1 MPCMP
6 GLVSYWYLFDLL
18 HMTCDIAVGL
28 DHFAAMAAD
37 GAASGAAA
45 AGLHEAPEVLAATAA
60 DGAASGAAAGF
71 NGPEVLAALAADG
84 AARGSTEAA
93 TGSAA
98 AGIDEAP
105 ELTGAAAAP
114 PQAVEAPQTPPLRP
128 RGPFTDEEWE
138 RRQGLK
144 RRAERD
150 IAHAL
155 EPLQKW
161 MLEQVLQRHQQ
172 TDTIEFLR
180 RRLET
185 TTAAME
191 SMERHFDRL
200 RPPRRTRDA
209 AASDED

>member
-1 MPCMP
+1 MLQW
-6 GLVSYWYLFDLL
+6 GS
-18 HMTCDIAVGL
+18 II
-28 DHFAAMAAD
+28 FAAMAAD

-45 AGLHEAPEVLAATAA
+45 AGLHEAPEVFAATAA

-128 RGPFTDEEWE
+128 RGPFSDEEWE

-150 IAHAL
+150 ATHAL
-155 EPLQKW
+155 AALQRW
-161 MLEQVLQRHQQ
+161 MVAETMLRHEQHDMLEHVKSRLQ
-172 TDTIEFLR
+172 DTKNA
-180 RRLET
+180 LEL
-185 TTAAME
+185 
-191 SMERHFDRL
+191 MERQNDRL
-200 RPPRRTRDA
+200 REEVRELKRQRNGPTLDSSRDEA
-209 AASDED
+209 QD

>member
-1 MPCMP
+1 MS
-6 GLVSYWYLFDLL
+6 GLVICWYLFDLF
-18 HMTCDIAVGL
+18 HMTFDIAAILAQVGL

-37 GAASGAAA
+37 GAARGAAA
-45 AGLHEAPEVLAATAA
+45 AGLHEAPEVFAATAA

-105 ELTGAAAAP
+105 KLTG
-114 PQAVEAPQTPPLRP
+114 VEAPQTPPLRP

-138 RRQGLK
+138 RRQGLE

-150 IAHAL
+150 AAYAL
-155 EPLQKW
+155 APLQKW
-161 MLEQVLQRHQQ
+161 MVEEMTLRHQQ
-172 TDTIEFLR
+172 NDTLEYLK
-180 RRLET
+180 RRLQT
-185 TTAAME
+185 TVAAME
-191 SMERHFDRL
+191 NMERHL
-200 RPPRRTRDA
+200 EGMRRTRPA

>member
-1 MPCMP
+1 MS
-6 GLVSYWYLFDLL
+6 GLVICWYLFDLF
-18 HMTCDIAVGL
+18 HMTFDIAVGL

-45 AGLHEAPEVLAATAA
+45 AGLHEALEVFAATAA

-150 IAHAL
+150 AAYAL
-155 EPLQKW
+155 APLQKW
-161 MLEQVLQRHQQ
+161 MVEEMTLRHQQ
-172 TDTIEFLR
+172 NDTLEYLK
-180 RRLET
+180 RRLQT
-185 TTAAME
+185 TVAAME
-191 SMERHFDRL
+191 NMERHL
-200 RPPRRTRDA
+200 EGMRRTRPA